1 MSSHRLNSRNN
12 GLTSFAIKGYLMAL
26 KLVDSCHLVA
36 VDGKDG
42 NGSKPENKNS
52 SFGAMSHRCLLKS
65 PKNIMV

>member
-1 MSSHRLNSRNN
+1 
-12 GLTSFAIKGYLMAL
+12 MAL
-26 KLVDSCHLVA
+26 KLFDSCHLVA